1 MTDLG
6 SAIGRRPFSSF
17 ATRPSGNRQKS
28 VGPVQSFHE
37 ICAFSSADMRFQAL
51 ISAAYIIGTAALIGE
66 SVCRVVAI
74 DLLPEPAAV
83 SPLERRVVW
92 SRQSRRCRII

>member
-1 MTDLG
+1 
-6 SAIGRRPFSSF
+6 
-17 ATRPSGNRQKS
+17 

-37 ICAFSSADMRFQAL
+37 ICAFSNADMRFQAL

-74 DLLPEPAAV
+74 DLLPEPAVV
-83 SPLERRVVW
+83 SPLEGVTSAGVTCIQGICGRDPAD
-92 SRQSRRCRII
+92 